1 MKERTLTLPS
11 FENTLNEQEKINKE
25 IVKAFTYAD
34 IPLEKIEKL
43 KPFLLNYSGLI
54 TGANQLRVKYL
65 LLSYKIALQKLK
77 NDVINK
83 IICLTIDET
92 TDRCGRHAVNILF
105 SFDNKTK
112 LAKTEFLSNVNA
124 SSISQFVMNTI
135 HFYNIS
141 YENIIFFISDNASYM
156 KLAYS
161 NLSPF
166 LPNLKYN
173 CCLVHI
179 LNLIGKAWEHLLQNG
194 IESPTLAPLP
204 VKTRWNSWF
213 LFLCWIKPLYFHLI
227 TFVTAE
233 YSINHN
239 SKAVRD
245 LYTFCQNRSHVF
257 CVKIFIYFITYNSK
271 RLINDLEFFKI
282 RNKAIAPFVYLRI
295 VSLQAFLSSGTRNPP
310 ISNEIFQLLNEE
322 NQDIASFVSLFSRAF
337 ILANEKCEKH
347 ISYHPALLF
356 FKAIQCF
363 DPKFIQSNSSN
374 HNIENYRII
383 KEFCL
388 PTDTLIQEWAIYCGL
403 NESIEE
409 FDDLDL
415 YWRGKKHILPELSS
429 LALIYIWLPVS
440 DIDIERSFSSYK
452 SILSDR
458 RVALKEENIQMLNFL
473 YFNLIC

>member
-1 MKERTLTLPS
+1 M
-11 FENTLNEQEKINKE
+11 
-25 IVKAFTYAD
+25 V
-34 IPLEKIEKL
+34 
-43 KPFLLNYSGLI
+43 SGLI
-54 TGANQLRVKYL
+54 TGANQLREKYL
-65 LLSYKIALQKLK
+65 PLSYEIALQKLK

-166 LPNLKYN
+166 LPNLKHN
-173 CCLVHI
+173 CCLAHI
-179 LNLIGKAWEHLLQNG
+179 LNLIGEAWVNFQKKIRWKEHLLQNG

-213 LFLCWIKPLYFHLI
+213 LFLCWIKPLYSHLI

-233 YSINHN
+233 YSINHD

-282 RNKAIAPFVYLRI
+282 RNKAIAPFVYSRI
-295 VSLQAFLSSGTRNPP
+295 VSLQAFLLSGTRNPP

-337 ILANEKCEKH
+337 ILANEKYEKH
-347 ISYHPALLF
+347 ISHHSALLF

-363 DPKFIQSNSSN
+363 DPRFIQSNSSN
-374 HNIENYRII
+374 HNMENYRII
-383 KEFCL
+383 KEFYL

-415 YWRGKKHILPELSS
+415 YWRGKRHILPELSS

-440 DIDIERSFSSYK
+440 GVDIERSFSSYK

-473 YFNLIC
+473 YFNLSNNDDYNNELMIYE

>member
-1 MKERTLTLPS
+1 MVAPHIRLSQSAEYRENYIVQENKLWCRFCNVEIDHERKNSVDKHIKTLKHLNNKNKNNSNLLIQRTLPS
-11 FENTLNEQEKINKE
+11 FENTLNEREKINKE
-25 IVKAFTYAD
+25 IVEAFTYAD

-43 KPFLLNYSGLI
+43 KPFLLNHCKNAGLI
-54 TGANQLRVKYL
+54 TGANQLREKYL
-65 LLSYKIALQKLK
+65 PLSYEIALQKLK

-156 KLAYS
+156 KLATPTS
-161 NLSPF
+161 KNK
-166 LPNLKYN
+166 N
-173 CCLVHI
+173 I
-179 LNLIGKAWEHLLQNG
+179 LLIMIQKL
-194 IESPTLAPLP
+194 
-204 VKTRWNSWF
+204 
-213 LFLCWIKPLYFHLI
+213 
-227 TFVTAE
+227 
-233 YSINHN
+233 
-239 SKAVRD
+239 
-245 LYTFCQNRSHVF
+245 
-257 CVKIFIYFITYNSK
+257 K

-282 RNKAIAPFVYLRI
+282 RNKAIAPFVYSRI
-295 VSLQAFLSSGTRNPP
+295 VFLQAFLSSGTRNPP

-347 ISYHPALLF
+347 ISHHPALLF

-363 DPKFIQSNSSN
+363 DPRFIQSNSSN
-374 HNIENYRII
+374 HNMENYRII
-383 KEFCL
+383 KEFYL

-415 YWRGKKHILPELSS
+415 YWRGKRHILPELSS

-440 DIDIERSFSSYK
+440 GVDIERSFSSYK

-458 RVALKEENIQMLNFL
+458 RVSLKEENIQMLNFL
-473 YFNLIC
+473 YFNLSNNDDYNNELMIYE